1 MKRFTLCVLVLGLA
15 SESNAQVGHL
25 PGKSPYRDLEH
36 RSELVFMGGHFNAA
50 VDPARVAPGDGPM
63 IAAHWEMRLGGPIY
77 LTARMAG
84 TFGERNVID
93 PSVRIGERFLKTRV
107 SPTIL
112 TDVGFAMNLT
122 GNKSW
127 RGMIPTIGGGV
138 GLGAGLEGRDAGGYT
153 FGAPFLFTFRPGV
166 KLRLS
171 ERWQG
176 RIDATNY
183 FYRVRYPDSYYT
195 KTTEDPTVLPSDA
208 ERAFWKRNLAITAGI
223 TRTFGR

>member
-1 MKRFTLCVLVLGLA
+1 MKRLTWVALFLGSA
-15 SESNAQVGHL
+15 GVAHAQVGHL
-25 PGKSPYRDLEH
+25 PEKSPYRDLEH
-36 RSELVFMGGHFNAA
+36 RSELVFLGGHYNAA
-50 VDPARVAPGDGPM
+50 IDPARVAPGDGPM

-77 LTARMAG
+77 VTARMAG

-93 PSVRIGERFLKTRV
+93 PSVRIGDRFLKTRV

-122 GNKSW
+122 GYKSW
-127 RGMIPTIGGGV
+127 HGLIPTIGGGF

-153 FGAPFLFTFRPGV
+153 FGTPFLFTTRPGL
-166 KLRLS
+166 KLRFS
-171 ERWQG
+171 QRWQG

-208 ERAFWKRNLAITAGI
+208 EKAFWKRNLAITAGF